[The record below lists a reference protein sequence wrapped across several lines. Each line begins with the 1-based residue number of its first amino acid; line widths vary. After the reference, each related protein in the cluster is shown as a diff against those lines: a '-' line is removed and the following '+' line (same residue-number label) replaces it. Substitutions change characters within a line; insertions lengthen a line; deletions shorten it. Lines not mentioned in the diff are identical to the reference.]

1 MAKLLLTF
9 NDPEKVKAGVET
21 YSKLLLK
28 VFPDLKIIHL
38 GNIGAE
44 NKDFFSLI
52 KEPMK
57 AKLLGDYVVQ
67 NKEVLKPELVITNG
81 MIGWN
86 LTEKKVGCGIVNLQ
100 HGTYAAYAKAAM
112 KKTGLN
118 YWRIRYIYSYFE
130 RFAAKNASTIISNS
144 KFTANN
150 VKKHYGRDS
159 KTVYPPIDI
168 NLFKPLDKKECRK
181 KLNLPLD
188 KKIILFVGRPDYSKG
203 FDIFEKIAEKMPEH
217 IFVSVTNPKAK
228 TELPNFLAF
237 DEIKHEDLVYFYN
250 SADVLL
256 FPSRFEGFGFVP
268 LEALACNLPVIA
280 NNVGIF
286 DDFTNE
292 IPNTFILN
300 NKDITFHI
308 NCINKLTGEKTFK
321 DSRKFI
327 EKNLSLKL
335 FIEKHDEIGAIF

>member
-1 MAKLLLTF
+1 MTKVLLTF

-38 GNIGAE
+38 GNIGAKD
-44 NKDFFSLI
+44 KDFFSLI

-57 AKLLGDYVVQ
+57 AKLLGDYIIQ
-67 NKEVLKPELVITNG
+67 NKDKLKPELVITNG

-86 LTEKKVGCGIVNLQ
+86 IAEKKVGCKIVNLQ
-100 HGTYAAYAKAAM
+100 HGTYAAYAEAAM
-112 KKTGLN
+112 KKTDLN
-118 YWRIRYIYSYFE
+118 YWRIKCIYSYFE
-130 RFAAKNASTIISNS
+130 KLAVKNASFIISNS
-144 KFTANN
+144 DFTANN
-150 VKKHYGRDS
+150 VKKHYGAKSR
-159 KTVYPPIDI
+159 VIYPPIDT

-181 KLNLPLD
+181 KLDLPLD
-188 KKIILFVGRPDYSKG
+188 KKIVLFVGRPDYSKG

-217 IFVSVTNPKAK
+217 LFVSATNPKAK
-228 TELPNFLAF
+228 TELPNFIAF
-237 DEIKHEDLVYFYN
+237 DEVRHEDLVYFYN

-268 LEALACNLPVIA
+268 LEALACNVPVIA
-280 NNVGIF
+280 NKVGIF

-300 NKDITFHI
+300 NKNITFYIKYI
-308 NCINKLTGEKTFK
+308 NELIDRRIFN
-321 DSRKFI
+321 DSGKFI